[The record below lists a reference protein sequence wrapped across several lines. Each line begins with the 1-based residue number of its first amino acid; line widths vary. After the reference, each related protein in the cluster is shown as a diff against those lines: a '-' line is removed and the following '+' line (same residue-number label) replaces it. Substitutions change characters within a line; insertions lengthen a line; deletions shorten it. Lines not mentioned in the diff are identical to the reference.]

1 MGLCS
6 MDYQFIR
13 ILIKKEYMEENKK
26 VVKSRNQKPVDI
38 SQLFNNPS
46 DKESFDPNHIE
57 FMKDASNYLKN
68 PSELRKYV
76 QSELRRIIALGMSPI
91 KAIYQNQTYI
101 DIVGSKIIVDAIQD
115 IGVSHVWLK
124 LTDECIKSLAAPHR
138 DPHGSLLNPEF
149 RGKVLVAKVGQAG
162 GRVGDTEAN
171 DPEVV
176 KRYSGVQR
184 QALFSQRK
192 AYEVEIVSAEPR
204 RFSFQKAMLIFQN
217 WGFGVK
223 TRRMLRKDV
232 NVFQDQWIVEE
243 CNIEDTYADFLD
255 NSNVEANSLVL

>member
-1 MGLCS
+1 
-6 MDYQFIR
+6 
-13 ILIKKEYMEENKK
+13 MEQENKK
-26 VVKSRNQKPVDI
+26 PVKARRTKAVDI
-38 SQLFNNPS
+38 SELFNNPS

-57 FMKDASNYLKN
+57 FMKDVSNYLKN
-68 PSELRKYV
+68 PTELRKYV

-101 DIVGSKIIVDAIQD
+101 DIIGSKIVVDAIQD
-115 IGVSHVWLK
+115 AGVSHVWLK
-124 LTDECIKSLAAPHR
+124 LTDECVASLAAPHR
-138 DPHGSLLNPEF
+138 DPHGSLLNQEY
-149 RGKVLVAKVGQAG
+149 RGRVLVAKVGQAG
-162 GRVGDTEAN
+162 GRVGDTESN

-192 AYEVEIVSAEPR
+192 AYEVEIVSAEAR
-204 RFSFQKAMLIFQN
+204 RFTFQKAMLIFQN

-232 NVFQDQWIVEE
+232 GVFQDQWIVEE
-243 CNIEDTYADFLD
+243 CKIEDTYADFLD
-255 NSNVEANSLVL
+255 TNSTEANALVL

>member
-1 MGLCS
+1 
-6 MDYQFIR
+6 
-13 ILIKKEYMEENKK
+13 MEQENKK
-26 VVKSRNQKPVDI
+26 SAKANKQKAVDI
-38 SQLFNNPS
+38 SELFNNPS

-57 FMKDASNYLKN
+57 FMKEVSRYLKS
-68 PSELRKYV
+68 PVELRKYV

-101 DIVGSKIIVDAIQD
+101 DVIGSKIIVDAIQD
-115 IGVSHVWLK
+115 AGVSHVWLK
-124 LTDECIKSLAAPHR
+124 LTDECIASLAAPHR
-138 DPHGSLLNPEF
+138 DPHGSLLNQEY

-162 GRVGDTEAN
+162 GKVGDTESN

-176 KRYSGVQR
+176 KKYSGTQR

-192 AYEVEIVSAEPR
+192 AYECEVISAEPR
-204 RFSFQKAMLIFQN
+204 RFTFQKAMIIIQN

-223 TRRMLRKDV
+223 ARRMLRKDV

-243 CNIEDTYADFLD
+243 CKIQDTYSEFLES
-255 NSNVEANSLVL
+255 NSAELNSLVL